1 MAAALR
7 DSAQALLNH
16 SLTLP
21 DEDEAAE
28 MLRSMGLDAPT
39 GADALLLGQ
48 YLKALKGDTAAAK
61 YVRDA
66 AMEPAQREDGAA
78 EDLSDLSD
86 AELAALAQEPEP

>member
-1 MAAALR
+1 MGSQLREAAQTLLR
-7 DSAQALLNH
+7 H
-16 SLTLP
+16 TLTLP
-21 DEDEAAE
+21 DEDEAAA
-28 MLRSMGLDAPT
+28 MLRSMGQTAPT

-66 AMEPAQREDGAA
+66 AMEPETREDGAA

-86 AELAALAQEPEP
+86 AELAALAREPDP

>member
-1 MAAALR
+1 MAATLR
-7 DSAQALLNH
+7 DAANTLLNH
-16 SLTLP
+16 ALTLP
-21 DEDEAAE
+21 EEDESAE

-86 AELAALAQEPEP
+86 AELAALARETEP

>member
-1 MAAALR
+1 MAATLYDAAQTLLR
-7 DSAQALLNH
+7 HPLA
-16 SLTLP
+16 LP

-39 GADALLLGQ
+39 GADAMLLGQ
-48 YLKALKGDTAAAK
+48 YLKALRGDTAAAK

-66 AMEPAQREDGAA
+66 AMEPEKREDGAA

-86 AELAALAQEPEP
+86 AELAALAREPEP

>member
-1 MAAALR
+1 MAATLR
-7 DSAQALLNH
+7 DAAKTLLNH

-21 DEDEAAE
+21 EEDESAE
-28 MLRSMGLDAPT
+28 MLKSMGLDAPT

-66 AMEPAQREDGAA
+66 AMEPEQREDGAA

-86 AELAALAQEPEP
+86 AELAALAREQEP

>member
-1 MAAALR
+1 MASTLR
-7 DSAQALLNH
+7 DAANALLNH
-16 SLTLP
+16 ALTLP
-21 DEDEAAE
+21 EEDESAE
-28 MLRSMGLDAPT
+28 MLKSMGLDAPT

-86 AELAALAQEPEP
+86 AELAALAREPEP

>member
-1 MAAALR
+1 MAATLR
-7 DSAQALLNH
+7 DAANALLNH
-16 SLTLP
+16 ALTLP
-21 DEDEAAE
+21 EEDESAE

-86 AELAALAQEPEP
+86 AELAALAREPEP

>member
-1 MAAALR
+1 MAATLR
-7 DSAQALLNH
+7 DAANALLNH
-16 SLTLP
+16 ALTLP
-21 DEDEAAE
+21 EEDESAE
-28 MLRSMGLDAPT
+28 MLKSMGLDAPT

-66 AMEPAQREDGAA
+66 ALEPEQREDGAA

-86 AELAALAQEPEP
+86 AELAALAREPEP